1 MRKLT
6 GEELYGGF
14 MMINVAAIIGF
25 GVLVKKYIELD
36 KIIG

>member
-1 MRKLT
+1 MKKIS
-6 GEELYGGF
+6 GDELYKGF
-14 MMINVAAIIGF
+14 MVLNVAAIIGF